1 MDSGEFWK
9 REHEKLDWKTPLK
22 SLDLS
27 QKEVEN
33 NRASQVVLVVKNL
46 PANQCRNLIRD
57 SAVIPGSG
65 RSPGGGHVNPFQ
77 CSCLEKPMDKSQ
89 TELTLVD
96 LSQQGCKESDTIEA
110 NQHREKGR
118 KIVIWS
124 TVQEIQETL
133 AHYLLLS
140 TFQQN
145 SGDIAVCVCVCLCV
159 CEYGRE
165 QRLW

>member
-89 TELTLVD
+89 TRLKQISTEKRVERLLFGA
-96 LSQQGCKESDTIEA
+96 LSKRYRRLWHIIFFSPLFNRILG
-110 NQHREKGR
+110 
-118 KIVIWS
+118 
-124 TVQEIQETL
+124 IQL
-133 AHYLLLS
+133 YVCAY
-140 TFQQN
+140 
-145 SGDIAVCVCVCLCV
+145 VCVCVNMEGNRDCGDKPMLNQ
-159 CEYGRE
+159 G
-165 QRLW
+165 LK